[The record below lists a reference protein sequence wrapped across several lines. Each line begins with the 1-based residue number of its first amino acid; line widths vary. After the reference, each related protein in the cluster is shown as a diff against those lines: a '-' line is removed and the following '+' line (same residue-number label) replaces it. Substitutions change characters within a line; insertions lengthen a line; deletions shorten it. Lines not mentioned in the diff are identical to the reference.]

1 MQGVLGVVESH
12 VGFSVALFL
21 LLFLTHQLRGE
32 RKRREGE
39 GGREGGGVGKRGRER
54 EGEEKGGEVHYLF
67 TSDQL
72 NWGL

>member
-1 MQGVLGVVESH
+1 MLGVVESH

-32 RKRREGE
+32 RGEEEEGGE
-39 GGREGGGVGKRGRER
+39 GGREGGGRE
-54 EGEEKGGEVHYLF
+54 EEEKGGEVHYLL

-72 NWGL
+72 N